1 MRKLLSFLGVLFL
14 IFILFVVFMNFGMRR
29 SLNTGH
35 GYFGGRMMQ
44 RSSMMGYSYDEA
56 GYMPMYRFQQM
67 TPEEGKEYLKIK
79 EESFKV
85 YSRYGIDINKKQLLL
100 EAELLKDAPDWEKVE
115 DLNNEIASLEAKVK
129 TEIMKIN
136 HENTKR

>member
-1 MRKLLSFLGVLFL
+1 
-14 IFILFVVFMNFGMRR
+14 
-29 SLNTGH
+29 
-35 GYFGGRMMQ
+35 
-44 RSSMMGYSYDEA
+44 
-56 GYMPMYRFQQM
+56 MPMYRFQQM

-136 HENTKR
+136 HENIKR